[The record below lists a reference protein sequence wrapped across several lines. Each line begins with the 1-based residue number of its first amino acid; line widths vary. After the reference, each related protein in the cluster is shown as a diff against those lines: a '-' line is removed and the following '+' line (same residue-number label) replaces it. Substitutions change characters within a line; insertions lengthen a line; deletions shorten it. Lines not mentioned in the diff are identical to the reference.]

1 MKLGKLAKTLRRD
14 LGANPVKGAVLG
26 VLILA
31 AGYFW
36 GPLVW
41 RWTKGRSSQESV
53 VVASAAVAIPAT
65 TPIIQGTSS
74 TAAPDPIGQVNW
86 SKIRLDRD
94 RNPLAS
100 STAFSS
106 TWLDPFRADPVPST
120 PVETE
125 IKPEDSA
132 NQADGADPLA
142 DLVLESVVIG
152 PRKRVAI
159 ISGKIYREQG
169 HLTLGDQEA
178 GAADRSFT
186 LVRVE
191 RKSVTLQRD
200 GKNYRLELAATKLAE
215 AEQIGPAL
223 PPAHPETIQHP

>member
-41 RWTKGRSSQESV
+41 RWTRGRSQQESV
-53 VVASAAVAIPAT
+53 VAASAVAVIPAT
-65 TPIIQGTSS
+65 TPSIQGTSN
-74 TAAPDPIGQVNW
+74 AVAPGLISQVNW
-86 SKIRLDRD
+86 SQIRLDRN

-100 STAFSS
+100 STTFSS
-106 TWLDPFRADPVPST
+106 AWLDPFRADPVAST

-125 IKPEDSA
+125 VKPEESA
-132 NQADGADPLA
+132 TQADGVDPLA

-169 HLTLGDQEA
+169 RLTLGDQEA
-178 GAADRSFT
+178 GTTDRSFT

-223 PPAHPETIQHP
+223 PSAHPETIQHP